1 MAELKTRPTGG
12 AREAKAFV
20 AAIADPA
27 ARADA
32 ETLLKLMR
40 EVSGQPP
47 KLWGD
52 SIVGFGSYHYKY
64 ASGREG
70 DWFPIGFSPRKAN
83 LTIYVLAGF
92 ERHAAL
98 LTKLGKHK
106 TAKSCLYVKR
116 LADIDLAVLRR
127 LLEDS
132 LAQIAKIESGERL
145 C

>member
-12 AREAKAFV
+12 VREVKAFV

-27 ARADA
+27 VRADA

-40 EVSGQPP
+40 EVTGQPP
-47 KLWGD
+47 KLWGE
-52 SIVGFGSYHYKY
+52 SIVGFGSTHYKY

-92 ERHAAL
+92 DRHTAL
-98 LTKLGKHK
+98 LAKLGKHK

-116 LADIDLAVLRR
+116 LADLDLAVLRR
-127 LLEDS
+127 LLRDS
-132 LAQIAKIESGERL
+132 LAQIAKAEGDRPRG
-145 C
+145 

>member
-1 MAELKTRPTGG
+1 MAEPKTRPTGG
-12 AREAKAFV
+12 AREVKAFV

-27 ARADA
+27 VRADA
-32 ETLLKLMR
+32 ETLLALMR
-40 EVSGQPP
+40 ELSGQPP

-52 SIVGFGSYHYKY
+52 SMVGFGSYHYKY

-70 DWFPIGFSPRKAN
+70 DWFPIGFSPRKTN

-98 LTKLGKHK
+98 LARLGKHK

-116 LADIDLAVLRR
+116 LADIDLPLLRR

-132 LAQIAKIESGERL
+132 LAPIARFERGEQRG
-145 C
+145 